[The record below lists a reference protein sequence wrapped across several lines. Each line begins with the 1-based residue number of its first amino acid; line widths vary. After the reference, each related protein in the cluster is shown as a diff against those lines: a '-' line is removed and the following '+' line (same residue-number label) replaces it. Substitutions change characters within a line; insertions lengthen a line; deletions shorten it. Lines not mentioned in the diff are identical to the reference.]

1 MNNKMDTFRYLVGG
15 YYGIAEMDNYDLK
28 EFILKDINDYI
39 KDFVLENFDDTF
51 DYGEEFKKVED
62 ELSVKTK
69 LQDSLLVLQ
78 KIDAPLELILLVKQR
93 LKEIREEEIG
103 KF

>member
-1 MNNKMDTFRYLVGG
+1 MDKMDTFRYLVGG
-15 YYGIAEMDNYDLK
+15 YYGVAEMDNYDLK
-28 EFILKDINDYI
+28 EFVLKDINDYI
-39 KDFVLENFDDTF
+39 KDYVAQNFESSF
-51 DYGEEFKKVED
+51 DYETEFKKVED

-78 KIDAPLELILLVKQR
+78 KIDAPLDLVLLVKQR
-93 LKEIREEEIG
+93 LKEIREEEIA

>member
-1 MNNKMDTFRYLVGG
+1 MDKMDTFRYLVGG
-15 YYGIAEMDNYDLK
+15 YYGISEMDNYDLK
-28 EFILKDINDYI
+28 EFILKEINDYI
-39 KDFVLENFDDTF
+39 KDFASENFNDDF
-51 DYGEEFKKVED
+51 DYETEFKKVED

-78 KIDAPLELILLVKQR
+78 KIDVPLDLILLVKQR

>member
-1 MNNKMDTFRYLVGG
+1 MDTFRYLVGG
-15 YYGIAEMDNYDLK
+15 YYGISEMDNYDLK
-28 EFILKDINDYI
+28 EFILKEINDYI
-39 KDFVLENFDDTF
+39 KDFASENFNDDF
-51 DYGEEFKKVED
+51 DYETEFKKVED

-78 KIDAPLELILLVKQR
+78 KIDVPLDLILLVKQR